1 VPDAG
6 RDQRIGG
13 RPLRGTITPG
23 QLQAI
28 TVMAIVTGAL
38 AAWIGF
44 AAGTGRW
51 AVAAASSVLCL
62 AAALIL
68 SRIAWSV
75 IGTLETETPTSIP
88 EESQ

>member
-1 VPDAG
+1 M
-6 RDQRIGG
+6 
-13 RPLRGTITPG
+13 RGTITPG
-23 QLQAI
+23 QLHVLTA
-28 TVMAIVTGAL
+28 MAMVTGAL
-38 AAWIGF
+38 VAWIGF

-75 IGTLETETPTSIP
+75 IDTFETE
-88 EESQ
+88 